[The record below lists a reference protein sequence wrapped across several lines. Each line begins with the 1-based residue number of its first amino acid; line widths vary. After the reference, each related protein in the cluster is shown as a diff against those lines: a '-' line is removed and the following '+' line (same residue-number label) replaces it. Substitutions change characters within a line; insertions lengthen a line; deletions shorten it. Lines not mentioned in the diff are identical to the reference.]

1 MAELDASDVES
12 FTNGRLS
19 DDDATARLL
28 ASALAAARRYC
39 GWHVSPV
46 REGDEIEV
54 DGPGGRVLS
63 LPTLNLVEVSELS
76 EVGVSVDVGSL
87 DVSRRKGNVV
97 KQSGACWTSRYAG
110 IAATITHGFTE
121 DEAADF
127 REGVLRLVDMM
138 AREGARDSPDLVVKK
153 IDDVQYQWSDR
164 LIDTDTRLS
173 TLFAPFRILPSP

>member
-1 MAELDASDVES
+1 ML
-12 FTNGRLS
+12 
-19 DDDATARLL
+19 
-28 ASALAAARRYC
+28 
-39 GWHVSPV
+39 
-46 REGDEIEV
+46 
-54 DGPGGRVLS
+54 
-63 LPTLNLVEVSELS
+63 
-76 EVGVSVDVGSL
+76 
-87 DVSRRKGNVV
+87 
-97 KQSGACWTSRYAG
+97 TSRYAG

>member
-63 LPTLNLVEVSELS
+63 LPTLNLAEVSELS

-87 DVSRRKGNVV
+87 MFR
-97 KQSGACWTSRYAG
+97 
-110 IAATITHGFTE
+110 AARAT
-121 DEAADF
+121 
-127 REGVLRLVDMM
+127 
-138 AREGARDSPDLVVKK
+138 
-153 IDDVQYQWSDR
+153 W
-164 LIDTDTRLS
+164 
-173 TLFAPFRILPSP
+173 